1 MATQPRAL
9 DVWLVE
15 ANKVYKEVPYNVV
28 TDWVQQGRLLEEDKV
43 RPAGGGDWQRVADG
57 PLAAYLPKPEP
68 HRAEDRAEALEPVSG
83 GLTWRHRTDEGEEE
97 IDMIPLIDIS
107 LVLLIFF
114 VFNATKILPG
124 VLGPSGGLPK
134 AEAGA
139 PAEPRGLWVRI
150 DFDPK
155 KQKEPIY
162 SVGKAGQPVQEG
174 DDKLK
179 TLPEL
184 LQRLDA
190 LLPPEGQPP
199 VEVTVNAV
207 AATPSGLVRDLVVK
221 LEEGPRRGRIIKKFT
236 GVSMKAP

>member
-57 PLAAYLPKPEP
+57 PLAAYLPRPEP

-83 GLTWRHRTDEGEEE
+83 GLTWRHRQDEGDEE

-114 VFNATKILPG
+114 VFNATRIIAG
-124 VLGPSGGLPK
+124 AAGSAAGLPV

-139 PAEPRGLWVRI
+139 PADVRGLWVRI

-155 KQKEPIY
+155 GDNEPVY
-162 SVGKAGQPVQEG
+162 SVGRAGQEAEKG
-174 DDKLK
+174 DRNLRS
-179 TLPEL
+179 LPDL
-184 LQRLDA
+184 LERLDA

-199 VEVTVNAV
+199 AEVTVNAV
-207 AATPSGLVRDLVVK
+207 AATPSGVVRDLVVK
-221 LEEGPRRGRIIKKFT
+221 MEEGPRRGRIIKKFT
-236 GVSMKAP
+236 GVSSK